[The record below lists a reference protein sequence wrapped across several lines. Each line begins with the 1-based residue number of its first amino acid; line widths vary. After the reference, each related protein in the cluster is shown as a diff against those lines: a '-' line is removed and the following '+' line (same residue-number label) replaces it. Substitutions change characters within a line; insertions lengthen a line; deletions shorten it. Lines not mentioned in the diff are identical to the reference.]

1 MGRHEDIRQDSKEI
15 LRLFKETT
23 DAIRPEK
30 KSKEWAA
37 YQDYVNTLIIEG
49 ITRGIN
55 ASMINLGENIS
66 IEYNK
71 NSGKAAI
78 FYVSVSLIDREVVF
92 DPPIRSTQLTVND
105 RGSGVR
111 DIINRILEG
120 FIDVA
125 IQVTR
130 VDTGNGDY
138 LVEIKDQFALLGS
151 LQSISSHLDEMER
164 ETDAFIGRY

>member
-1 MGRHEDIRQDSKEI
+1 
-15 LRLFKETT
+15 
-23 DAIRPEK
+23 
-30 KSKEWAA
+30 
-37 YQDYVNTLIIEG
+37 
-49 ITRGIN
+49 
-55 ASMINLGENIS
+55 MINLGENIS

-78 FYVSVSLIDREVVF
+78 FYVSVSLISREVVF

-111 DIINRILEG
+111 DIIHRILEG

-130 VDTGNGDY
+130 SGHR
-138 LVEIKDQFALLGS
+138 Q
-151 LQSISSHLDEMER
+151 R
-164 ETDAFIGRY
+164 